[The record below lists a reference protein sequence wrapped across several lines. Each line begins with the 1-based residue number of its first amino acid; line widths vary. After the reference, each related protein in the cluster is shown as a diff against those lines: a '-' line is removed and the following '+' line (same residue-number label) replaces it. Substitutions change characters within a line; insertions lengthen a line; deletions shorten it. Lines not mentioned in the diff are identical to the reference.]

1 VWWSGDLFSAMR
13 ATLSADRARE
23 HLEAHARGETVT
35 NHKLR
40 AEHVVSWATRG
51 GAHTLGLD
59 GVVGSL
65 EPGKKADVV
74 LIKNDD
80 SPVMVPVLHPY
91 GHVVFQA
98 QRADVHTV
106 VVNGRVVKHDR
117 RLVGVDLGKARQV
130 VEQTVEYLR
139 GQLGPEAWTEGMHP
153 EIPET
158 RVLHNPYTYTYNEG
172 GVAGQPDS

>member
-1 VWWSGDLFSAMR
+1 GGDLFSAMG

-23 HLEAHARGETVT
+23 HLEAHTRDETVT

-40 AEHVVSWATRG
+40 AEQVVSWATRG

-80 SPVMVPVLHPY
+80 SPVMMPLLHPY

-98 QRADVHTV
+98 QRGDVHTV
-106 VVNGRVVKHDR
+106 VVNGRVVKYAHR
-117 RLVGVDLGKARQV
+117 VLGVDLARARQV
-130 VEQTVEYLR
+130 AEETAGYLQ
-139 GQLGPEAWTEGMHP
+139 GQLGPEAWNEGMHP

-158 RVLHNPYTYTYNEG
+158 QTLSNPYTY
-172 GVAGQPDS
+172 ADSAQWT

>member
-1 VWWSGDLFSAMR
+1 MVERRPVLGHARDAER
-13 ATLSADRARE
+13 DRARE
-23 HLEAHARGETVT
+23 HLEAHARDETVT
-35 NHKLR
+35 HHKLR

-59 GVVGSL
+59 SVVGSL

-80 SPVMVPVLHPY
+80 SPVMVPMLHPY

-106 VVNGRVVKHDR
+106 VVNGRVVKHNH
-117 RLVGVDLGKARQV
+117 RLIGVDLGKARQAAA
-130 VEQTVEYLR
+130 QTVEYLQ
-139 GQLGPEAWTEGMHP
+139 GELGPEAWTEGMHP
-153 EIPET
+153 GGPGDPGGAQPVHLHLHRGRPG
-158 RVLHNPYTYTYNEG
+158 RVARG
-172 GVAGQPDS
+172 